1 LFTRIEK
8 VVNMRPFMARRSDD
22 GIRAKCFH
30 RSGTFIEFPKEEIDQ
45 SIPQRFEKIVRQF
58 PDRTAVES
66 RRHRLTYRD
75 LAQIVNKIAH
85 AVLSRCGDHQGS
97 VAVLM
102 EHDAPVIGAI
112 LGALKAGKFY
122 VPLDPAL
129 PRARGKFILDDVQ
142 AESIITNTE
151 YLSLARTLV
160 ESPRRVL
167 NIDEIEDR
175 LDSDPVVRARPDDV
189 CWVIYTSGST
199 GKPKGVMQ
207 THRNVLHFMMNYT
220 NALHISAHDRLT
232 LLYSFSVNGGAHD
245 MFAALFN
252 GAALCPYDLKAEGFA
267 GLGPWLM
274 GAGITIYHSVPTVFR
289 QFTESLTGREDFP
302 DIRIVRL
309 GGEPVYRRDI
319 DLFKSHFSDHCILVN
334 RLGSSETGSLRMFFL
349 DKETEVTGRLVPVGY
364 AVPDNDVLL
373 LDDSGAQVAGD
384 EGEIAVR
391 TRYVSPG
398 YWRRADLTAH
408 SFFNDPAD
416 AKGKIY
422 RTGDLGRV
430 LPDGCLLHLGRKDFF
445 IKIRGYRV
453 ELEEIEMM
461 LLELPGIKEAV
472 VKAWNNNSGDE
483 RLVAYVVLKTA
494 PAPNASEMRRFLET
508 KLPDYMIPATF
519 ITLDALPLTDTLKV
533 DRKALPMPKGLRP
546 EIAVPY
552 AAPRNSLEQALVKIW
567 AEVLE
572 LDRVGIHDDFLD
584 LGGHSLAATRII
596 SRVMSVFPVDLAVRS
611 LFDSPTVAQ
620 MAEVIASSNTDL

>member
-1 LFTRIEK
+1 
-8 VVNMRPFMARRSDD
+8 
-22 GIRAKCFH
+22 
-30 RSGTFIEFPKEEIDQ
+30 
-45 SIPQRFEKIVRQF
+45 
-58 PDRTAVES
+58 
-66 RRHRLTYRD
+66 
-75 LAQIVNKIAH
+75 
-85 AVLSRCGDHQGS
+85 
-97 VAVLM
+97 
-102 EHDAPVIGAI
+102 
-112 LGALKAGKFY
+112 
-122 VPLDPAL
+122 
-129 PRARGKFILDDVQ
+129 
-142 AESIITNTE
+142 
-151 YLSLARTLV
+151 
-160 ESPRRVL
+160 
-167 NIDEIEDR
+167 
-175 LDSDPVVRARPDDV
+175 
-189 CWVIYTSGST
+189 
-199 GKPKGVMQ
+199 
-207 THRNVLHFMMNYT
+207 
-220 NALHISAHDRLT
+220 
-232 LLYSFSVNGGAHD
+232 
-245 MFAALFN
+245 
-252 GAALCPYDLKAEGFA
+252 
-267 GLGPWLM
+267 
-274 GAGITIYHSVPTVFR
+274 
-289 QFTESLTGREDFP
+289 
-302 DIRIVRL
+302 
-309 GGEPVYRRDI
+309 
-319 DLFKSHFSDHCILVN
+319 
-334 RLGSSETGSLRMFFL
+334 
-349 DKETEVTGRLVPVGY
+349 
-364 AVPDNDVLL
+364 
-373 LDDSGAQVAGD
+373 
-384 EGEIAVR
+384 
-391 TRYVSPG
+391 VSPG

-508 KLPDYMIPATF
+508 KLPDYMIPTTF

-596 SRVMSVFPVDLAVRS
+596 SRVMNVFPVDLAVRS